1 MATAVPG
8 IVKDG
13 VVVPEAPL
21 PEGARVEI
29 HVLPERLEMPPEWQD
44 DFDAWNRASAADQD
58 AALRRAAADRLG
70 HAEGE
75 VRVIDAVLALRPH
88 VQRLVAELPQQR
100 HDAPLHLEPAMV
112 AADRY
117 LHGRARFSQG

>member
-44 DFDAWNRASAADQD
+44 EFDAWNRASAK
-58 AALRRAAADRLG
+58 ALELV
-70 HAEGE
+70 EGE
-75 VRVIDAVLALRPH
+75 
-88 VQRLVAELPQQR
+88 AEE
-100 HDAPLHLEPAMV
+100 AN
-112 AADRY
+112 
-117 LHGRARFSQG
+117 GR